1 MLILENTP
9 QVNYERHNIWQYL
22 TAPKMQG
29 FLAARKAFINR
40 AHTAFWD
47 KYLNDFF
54 NIDTADEWGLVLWG
68 QILNQPRQAVN
79 LQGQSVVLSLEQYR
93 LLLKGLFYKSMS
105 DGTIPSINKFL
116 NVVFQNRLGKVYCRD
131 NFNMTYL
138 PIVFTYQPTQDV
150 IDLIENFDIFPRPAC
165 VGWKIEIALEEIL
178 LDKDLDGTEK
188 DVIDARQDL
197 IAVYNKLA

>member
-1 MLILENTP
+1 MLTLETLP
-9 QVNYERHNIWQYL
+9 KVDYDRHNIWQYL
-22 TAPKMQG
+22 SAPKMQR
-29 FLAARKAFINR
+29 FLGARKAFIER
-40 AHTAFWD
+40 AHSAFWQ

-54 NIDTADEWGLVLWG
+54 NIDTANEWGLSLWG

-105 DGTIPSINKFL
+105 DGTVPSINKFL
-116 NVVFQNRLGKVYCRD
+116 GIVFSNREGKVYCRD

-138 PIVFTYQPTQDV
+138 PIVFTYQPTQEI

-165 VGWKIEIALEEIL
+165 VGWKIEVAVEEVL

-188 DVIDARQDL
+188 DVIDARLDL